1 MHSVTS
7 ALATRSNLS
16 NQAALL
22 PLSDSDTELDS
33 NSENFDAS
41 TWSLDTYVVIFFLI
55 FEICTMNMD
64 DGLYSWCDDAGCF
77 G

>member
-7 ALATRSNLS
+7 ALATRSNIS
-16 NQAALL
+16 NQAARL
-22 PLSDSDTELDS
+22 PLSDNDTELDS
-33 NSENFDAS
+33 KSENFDAS
-41 TWSLDTYVVIFFLI
+41 IWSLDTYV

>member
-7 ALATRSNLS
+7 ALATRSNIS
-16 NQAALL
+16 NQAAWL
-22 PLSDSDTELDS
+22 PLSDNDTELDS

-41 TWSLDTYVVIFFLI
+41 TWSLDTYVVIFLI

-64 DGLYSWCDDAGCF
+64 DDLYSWCDDAGCF

>member
-16 NQAALL
+16 NQAARL
-22 PLSDSDTELDS
+22 PLSDNDTELDS

-41 TWSLDTYVVIFFLI
+41 TWSIDTYVVIFFNI
-55 FEICTMNMD
+55 
-64 DGLYSWCDDAGCF
+64 
-77 G
+77 

>member
-7 ALATRSNLS
+7 ALATRSNIS
-16 NQAALL
+16 NQAAWL
-22 PLSDSDTELDS
+22 PLSDNDTELDS

-41 TWSLDTYVVIFFLI
+41 IWSLDTYVVIFLI

-64 DGLYSWCDDAGCF
+64 DDLYSWCDDAGCF